1 MSDDGQPDAGRGPR
15 LLTGRTEAFS
25 DGVFAIAITL
35 LVLEIQI
42 PADRSDLLTAVLE
55 EWPIYLGYLI
65 SFFTIGSVWMAHSA
79 ITEFL
84 DHVDPIMLRI
94 NLLLLMFVG
103 LLPVP
108 TRLMADYIGAA
119 SGERVAVTIYGL
131 VLLSTRLMVFA
142 LWEYGVRN
150 RLVRAN
156 LAEDQLRTVSAKLA
170 PSLGGYVIA
179 LAIGIVAPP
188 VAVALYFVIA
198 LYLIVPFREL
208 AALLRRP
215 PA

>member
-1 MSDDGQPDAGRGPR
+1 VSDDGQPDAGRGPR